1 MKKLFVFLAACAA
14 LVSCSDVES
23 GRKYRESL
31 KYKKVRAKYI
41 SYNSLG
47 ECVISKTTVLLDV
60 DSMYHVQD
68 TINHGNYMYV
78 IIK

>member
-1 MKKLFVFLAACAA
+1 MKNLLLFLATVIA
-14 LVSCSDVES
+14 LSSCSDIEQS
-23 GRKYRESL
+23 RKYRESL

-60 DSMYHVQD
+60 DTMYHVQD